1 MAKKEVK
8 DLQEVSGYLD
18 IHDKGYGFLRS
29 LERGFEP
36 HKSDAFVEPSLIR
49 ELRLRPGHF
58 IVGLAGDG
66 HRGKSPRLV
75 AVHSVDGLEADRCR
89 ELPEFGKL
97 TSINPHERLRIDA
110 SGDPSMRVIDLIAP
124 IGKGQR
130 ALIVAP
136 PRTGKTM
143 LLQKLAAAV
152 AQEHPEVELIILL
165 IDERPEEATEMK
177 RLGVGQVVDSSADL
191 PAKHHVRVAEMVLQ
205 RARRLVEEGRDVMIL
220 LDSITRLA
228 RAYNT
233 LHKGSSRTMSGGLS
247 AGVLT
252 KPREF
257 FGSAR
262 KLQEGGS
269 LTIVATALVDTGSRM
284 DDVIFEEFKG
294 TGNMELVLSRDLAD
308 RRIWPAV
315 DITRSGT
322 RREEQLR
329 DAATQDQINLMRR
342 ALASLAPEKAML
354 ALLRKIE
361 ETPDNATF
369 LATLTQR

>member
-1 MAKKEVK
+1 MTRSNQVRNVRDA
-8 DLQEVSGYLD
+8 SGYLD
-18 IHDKGYGFLRS
+18 LHDKGYGFLRS

-36 HKSDAFVEPSLIR
+36 HRDDAFVEPSLIR
-49 ELRLRPGHF
+49 ELGLRPGHF
-58 IVGLAGDG
+58 VTGLAGDG
-66 HRGKSPRLV
+66 YRGKSPRLV
-75 AVHSVDGLEADRCR
+75 AIESVDGLPADRCR
-89 ELPEFGKL
+89 QLPEFARL
-97 TSINPHERLRIDA
+97 TSINPHERLRIDD
-110 SGDPSMRVIDLIAP
+110 SGDPSMRILDLIAP

-130 ALIVAP
+130 ALVVAP

-143 LLQKLAAAV
+143 LLQKLAQSV
-152 AQEHPEVELIILL
+152 AQQHPEIELIILL

-177 RLGVGQVVDSSADL
+177 RLGVGNVVSSSADM
-191 PAKHHVRVAEMVLQ
+191 PPQRHVRVAEMILQ

-233 LHKGSSRTMSGGLS
+233 LHKGSNRTMSGGLG
-247 AGVLT
+247 AGVLL

-308 RRIWPAV
+308 RRIWPAA

-329 DAATQDQINLMRR
+329 SAETQSRINLMRR
-342 ALASLAPEKAML
+342 ALASLSPEKAML

-361 ETPDNATF
+361 ETQDNRTF
-369 LATLTQR
+369 LDSLG

>member
-1 MAKKEVK
+1 MTRSNQARNVR
-8 DLQEVSGYLD
+8 DASGYLD
-18 IHDKGYGFLRS
+18 LHDKGYGFLRS

-36 HKSDAFVEPSLIR
+36 HRDDAFVEPSLIR
-49 ELRLRPGHF
+49 ELGLRPGHF
-58 IVGLAGDG
+58 VTGLAGDG
-66 HRGKSPRLV
+66 YRGKSPRLV
-75 AVHSVDGLEADRCR
+75 AIESVDGLPADQCR
-89 ELPEFGKL
+89 QLPEFARL
-97 TSINPHERLRIDA
+97 TSINPHERLRIDE
-110 SGDPSMRVIDLIAP
+110 SGDPSMRILDLIAP

-130 ALIVAP
+130 ALVVAP

-143 LLQKLAAAV
+143 LLQKLAQSV
-152 AQEHPEVELIILL
+152 AQQHPEIELIILL

-177 RLGVGQVVDSSADL
+177 RLGVGNVVSSSADM
-191 PAKHHVRVAEMVLQ
+191 PPQRHVRIAEMILQ

-233 LHKGSSRTMSGGLS
+233 LHKGSNRTMSGGLG
-247 AGVLT
+247 AGVLL

-308 RRIWPAV
+308 RRIWPAA

-329 DAATQDQINLMRR
+329 STETQSRINLMRR
-342 ALASLAPEKAML
+342 ALASLSPEKAML

-361 ETPDNATF
+361 ETQDNRTF
-369 LATLTQR
+369 LDSLG